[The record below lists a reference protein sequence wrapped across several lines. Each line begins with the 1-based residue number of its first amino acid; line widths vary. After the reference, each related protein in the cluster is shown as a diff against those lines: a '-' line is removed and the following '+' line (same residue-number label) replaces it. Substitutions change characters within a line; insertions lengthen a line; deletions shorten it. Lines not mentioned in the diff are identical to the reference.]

1 MKYYSSP
8 LAKRCTFGF
17 ERGPT
22 RHAGLSKATP
32 ARDHDGYE
40 YVVPKFDRACACTC
54 ALSLFL
60 SLSRRR
66 RLHRHCVTVH
76 CSECAPSKFAAAEA
90 SVDDGGRGAS
100 SASLSLSLVCVLGS
114 DLELIGAA
122 KFRRSGLA
130 GWRMAGRRARAS
142 ERVLSGDR
150 LDRRTIFHS
159 ARARRSRF

>member
-22 RHAGLSKATP
+22 RHAALSKATP

-66 RLHRHCVTVH
+66 LHRHCVTVH

-90 SVDDGGRGAS
+90 AVDDGGRGAS
-100 SASLSLSLVCVLGS
+100 SASLSLSLVCVGL
-114 DLELIGAA
+114 
-122 KFRRSGLA
+122 RSRIDRGGQISPFWLA
-130 GWRMAGRRARAS
+130 GWRMAGRRAS